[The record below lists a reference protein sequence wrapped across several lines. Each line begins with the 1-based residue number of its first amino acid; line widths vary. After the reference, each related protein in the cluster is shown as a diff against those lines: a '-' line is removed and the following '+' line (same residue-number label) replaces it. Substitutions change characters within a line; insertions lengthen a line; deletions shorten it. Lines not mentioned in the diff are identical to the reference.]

1 MTEYTRVVCKVDY
14 ADNVSI
20 ITPLSYLMISGQI
33 ILYVCNNGQNACYMT
48 IRALENSCIKGI
60 ITLTIM
66 LRAITGDYYAGLQGS
81 KSWPVGAKW
90 HAESPC
96 QAGNRRAI
104 SVKRV
109 LRSLGCSHGS
119 IRDATSC
126 QGRWLARKTGNESL
140 WLFTSHI
147 LPASGNIRTR
157 RPTCP
162 DAQKTRPPSCAQ
174 TDRSDYG
181 LRNFGQSIQ
190 QTDQINQAGQAHSR
204 QVWPFST
211 SAQYRTSPDPSTK
224 KRALKIRHDCC
235 GQSSKLLGRYEAMRR
250 QAMSGCGTD
259 WGFSLCIYKG
269 LAAWIDVWI
278 SETEQVISMPT
289 STISES
295 RHPLPNIGQQ
305 LAMLITNVLID
316 TGKGVLL

>member
-1 MTEYTRVVCKVDY
+1 MIEYTRAVCKGDY
-14 ADNVSI
+14 AENVNFN
-20 ITPLSYLMISGQI
+20 TPLLYLMVSSRIA
-33 ILYVCNNGQNACYMT
+33 LYMHINGLSACFMAM
-48 IRALENSCIKGI
+48 RALDNSCIKGI
-60 ITLTIM
+60 IVLTIM

-119 IRDATSC
+119 IRDATSG
-126 QGRWLARKTGNESL
+126 QGRWLARRTGNESL

-157 RPTCP
+157 RSTCP
-162 DAQKTRPPSCAQ
+162 DAQETRSPSCAQ

-181 LRNFGQSIQ
+181 LRHLGQSIQ
-190 QTDQINQAGQAHSR
+190 QTDQINQAVQAHSR

-224 KRALKIRHDCC
+224 KRALKIQRDCC
-235 GQSSKLLGRYEAMRR
+235 GQPSKLLGRYEAMRR
-250 QAMSGCGTD
+250 QAMSGYGTD

-278 SETEQVISMPT
+278 SETEQNISMPT
-289 STISES
+289 SAISES

-316 TGKGVLL
+316 AGKGVLL